1 MIAKYRFCFF
11 ARSRDLQISIS
22 TALINQSFIN
32 FVIISIRMNNIIQR
46 VNHIS
51 ALLYVRIVLIIC
63 LLIAITKDYFVA
75 NVIQFLFFLRIA
87 IDHF

>member
-51 ALLYVRIVLIIC
+51 ALLYIVLIIC

>member
-32 FVIISIRMNNIIQR
+32 YFTISTNE
-46 VNHIS
+46 
-51 ALLYVRIVLIIC
+51 
-63 LLIAITKDYFVA
+63 
-75 NVIQFLFFLRIA
+75 
-87 IDHF
+87 